1 MEFAS
6 RVQHFGPD
14 ADAVVA
20 LVNTGGALLLSGPVG
35 SGRTTLLA
43 LAAATASASGGEV
56 RSVPGDPLET
66 PIPYAGLQRLVG
78 PDLHRAAAPPPASCP
93 PHSFRAPSSRGP
105 AGLPS
110 SSRAS
115 AGLPPPS
122 RASAGLPP
130 SSRGSVVL
138 PSWQRNALWQAVE
151 GLPVGGGRLALGLAT
166 LGVLRGAVRER
177 PLLLL
182 VDDAQHLDQ
191 PSWEVLTFVARRL
204 AGEPITLIAT
214 VPPGHPTGG
223 LPERRL
229 VRWDAATSRR
239 LLAATVP
246 GLPAD
251 VAAAVADLAGGSP
264 GALSDLAG
272 ALTPAQRR
280 GDAPAPVTLP
290 PHSPVATAFREVLSG
305 LPAETRNLVLIAAA
319 ADDLHPADLHAV
331 ALQAGAGLA
340 ALAPAEQSGLLST
353 AGPVVTFPEPVTR
366 AVAYHD
372 APLTA
377 RRAAHDLLA
386 TTFARSG
393 RRLPALIHRAAAT
406 AAPDEALS
414 QALIDQSAGAPPR
427 AAATALEHAARLT
440 AHPASAASSLLAAAR
455 HAWTAGQ
462 HHRATLLLR
471 ATTSTIPAGNL
482 PSAHLPAGPSRLSA
496 PVPASVPGP
505 NSASAPATAAGPTS
519 APAAGS
525 VARPASLAGSSSVS
539 RPIAVSEPA
548 AVAGSVSASEPA
560 SAPGPATASAPAIA
574 AGPATAS
581 APATVAGPAAVP
593 EPAAIAGPAS
603 VPGPGSVSAGAF
615 ARATWAG
622 RGAYSVPAE
631 SWSLSSLNPGA
642 AASGGHFDQLAC
654 GVARLDAEMRL
665 RDGAATVAGDALLDH
680 ARRLG
685 GRDVVAAAE
694 ALVLAGETRYLA
706 GRHDGYQEIA
716 REMAALP
723 RPAEAGPALTLA
735 FCHVAG
741 LAAMFRGDHA
751 AAFPELRR
759 VVELADQVPQPA
771 ALIRAAMAGLLIGD
785 GARAA
790 SLAERA
796 VALARARHEAALV
809 PQALEISAFADL
821 SAGRYE
827 AATAAALDGVALAQA
842 CGQPRLAQ
850 SLLGTL
856 AVLAALAGDRETCRL
871 RIREAAVRDG
881 TGGPD
886 QARGLC
892 QWALAVLDLVHDRPQ
907 ATLDRLRS
915 SLVAAAEHGNVVL
928 QVAATLHLAEATWRC
943 GEPEPPADAA
953 LKDAFEDWAAVT
965 GKPSWLALRSRC
977 RALRAAGEDEAEHHF
992 REALDLH
999 AEGDADFPRAHT
1011 ELLFGRELR
1020 RRRRPGAARDHLR
1033 SALETFHLLDAHPW
1047 AEQADGELRAA
1058 GEHVERAATT
1068 AALPLTAQQ
1077 ERIARLVADGA
1088 TNREVAAR
1096 MYLSPRTV
1104 DHHLRNVFIRL
1115 GVRSRTELARLMVSA

>member
-1 MEFAS
+1 MPAAFLSRLFFA
-6 RVQHFGPD
+6 
-14 ADAVVA
+14 
-20 LVNTGGALLLSGPVG
+20 
-35 SGRTTLLA
+35 
-43 LAAATASASGGEV
+43 
-56 RSVPGDPLET
+56 
-66 PIPYAGLQRLVG
+66 
-78 PDLHRAAAPPPASCP
+78 
-93 PHSFRAPSSRGP
+93 
-105 AGLPS
+105 
-110 SSRAS
+110 
-115 AGLPPPS
+115 
-122 RASAGLPP
+122 
-130 SSRGSVVL
+130 
-138 PSWQRNALWQAVE
+138 
-151 GLPVGGGRLALGLAT
+151 
-166 LGVLRGAVRER
+166 
-177 PLLLL
+177 
-182 VDDAQHLDQ
+182 
-191 PSWEVLTFVARRL
+191 
-204 AGEPITLIAT
+204 
-214 VPPGHPTGG
+214 GG

-229 VRWDAATSRR
+229 ARWDAATSRR
-239 LLAATVP
+239 LLAASVP

-251 VAAAVADLAGGSP
+251 VAAAVSDLAGGSP
-264 GALSDLAG
+264 GALSGLAG

-280 GDAPAPVTLP
+280 GDAPTPVTLP
-290 PHSPVATAFREVLSG
+290 PHSPVATAFREILSG
-305 LPAETRNLVLIAAA
+305 LPAETRKLVLVAAA
-319 ADDLHPADLHAV
+319 AADLHPADLHAA
-331 ALQAGAGLA
+331 ALEAGAGLE
-340 ALAPAEQSGLLST
+340 ALAPAEQSGLIST
-353 AGPVVTFPEPVTR
+353 AGPVVTFTEPVTR
-366 AVAYHD
+366 AVAYHE

-377 RRAAHDLLA
+377 RRAAHELLA

-414 QALIDQSAGAPPR
+414 QALIDQSTGAPPR

-440 AHPASAASSLLAAAR
+440 AHPTSAASSLLAAAR
-455 HAWTAGQ
+455 RAWTAGQ
-462 HHRATLLLR
+462 RHRATLLLR
-471 ATTSTIPAGNL
+471 ATSSFIAAGNL
-482 PSAHLPAGPSRLSA
+482 PPAYLPAGPSRPSA
-496 PVPASVPGP
+496 SVPVSVPGLVSASAPASVPG
-505 NSASAPATAAGPTS
+505 SA
-519 APAAGS
+519 
-525 VARPASLAGSSSVS
+525 
-539 RPIAVSEPA
+539 
-548 AVAGSVSASEPA
+548 SVSAPA
-560 SAPGPATASAPAIA
+560 SAPGP
-574 AGPATAS
+574 
-581 APATVAGPAAVP
+581 
-593 EPAAIAGPAS
+593 
-603 VPGPGSVSAGAF
+603 GSVSGGAF
-615 ARATWAG
+615 GHASSAG
-622 RGAYSVPAE
+622 RDAYSVPAA
-631 SWSLSSLNPGA
+631 SLI
-642 AASGGHFDQLAC
+642 GHFDQLAG

-685 GRDVVAAAE
+685 GQDVVAAAE

-706 GRHDGYQEIA
+706 GRHDRYQEIA

-723 RPAEAGPALTLA
+723 RPAEVGPALTLA

-790 SLAERA
+790 ALAERA

-827 AATAAALDGVALAQA
+827 AATAAALDGVALSQA

-915 SLVAAAEHGNVVL
+915 SLVAAAGHGNVVL
-928 QVAATLHLAEATWRC
+928 QVAATLHLAEAAWRC
-943 GEPEPPADAA
+943 GEHEPPADAA
-953 LKDAFEDWAAVT
+953 LKDAFENWAAVT

-977 RALRAAGEDEAEHHF
+977 RALRSADEDEAEHHF

>member
-1 MEFAS
+1 M
-6 RVQHFGPD
+6 
-14 ADAVVA
+14 
-20 LVNTGGALLLSGPVG
+20 
-35 SGRTTLLA
+35 
-43 LAAATASASGGEV
+43 
-56 RSVPGDPLET
+56 
-66 PIPYAGLQRLVG
+66 
-78 PDLHRAAAPPPASCP
+78 
-93 PHSFRAPSSRGP
+93 
-105 AGLPS
+105 
-110 SSRAS
+110 
-115 AGLPPPS
+115 
-122 RASAGLPP
+122 
-130 SSRGSVVL
+130 L

-151 GLPVGGGRLALGLAT
+151 GLPVGSGRLALGLAT
-166 LGVLRGAVRER
+166 LGVLRGAARER

-182 VDDAQHLDQ
+182 VDDAHHLDQ

-214 VPPGHPTGG
+214 VPPGHPAGG

-229 VRWDAATSRR
+229 ARWDAATSRR
-239 LLAATVP
+239 LLAASVP

-251 VAAAVADLAGGSP
+251 AAVSDLAGGSP

-280 GDAPAPVTLP
+280 GDAPTPVTLP
-290 PHSPVATAFREVLSG
+290 PHSPVATAFREILSG
-305 LPAETRNLVLIAAA
+305 LPAETRKLVLVAA

-331 ALQAGAGLA
+331 ALEAGAGLE
-340 ALAPAEQSGLLST
+340 ALAPAEQSGLIST
-353 AGPVVTFPEPVTR
+353 AGPVVTFTEPVTR
-366 AVAYHD
+366 AVAYHE

-377 RRAAHDLLA
+377 RRAAHELLA

-414 QALIDQSAGAPPR
+414 QALIDQSTGAPPR

-440 AHPASAASSLLAAAR
+440 AHPTSAASSLLAAAR
-455 HAWTAGQ
+455 QAWTAGQ
-462 HHRATLLLR
+462 RHRATLLLR
-471 ATTSTIPAGNL
+471 ATSSFIAAGNL
-482 PSAHLPAGPSRLSA
+482 PPAYLPAGPSRPSA
-496 PVPASVPGP
+496 SVPVSVPGLVSASAPASVPG
-505 NSASAPATAAGPTS
+505 SA
-519 APAAGS
+519 
-525 VARPASLAGSSSVS
+525 
-539 RPIAVSEPA
+539 
-548 AVAGSVSASEPA
+548 SVSAPA
-560 SAPGPATASAPAIA
+560 SAPGP
-574 AGPATAS
+574 
-581 APATVAGPAAVP
+581 
-593 EPAAIAGPAS
+593 
-603 VPGPGSVSAGAF
+603 GSVSGGAF
-615 ARATWAG
+615 GHASSAG
-622 RGAYSVPAE
+622 RDAYSVPAA
-631 SWSLSSLNPGA
+631 SLI
-642 AASGGHFDQLAC
+642 GHFDQLAC

-685 GRDVVAAAE
+685 GQDVAAAAE

-706 GRHDGYQEIA
+706 GRHDRYQEIA

-723 RPAEAGPALTLA
+723 RPAEVGPALTLA

-790 SLAERA
+790 ALAERA
-796 VALARARHEAALV
+796 VAVARARHEAALV

-827 AATAAALDGVALAQA
+827 AATAAALDGVALSQA

-915 SLVAAAEHGNVVL
+915 SLVAAAGHGNVVL
-928 QVAATLHLAEATWRC
+928 QVAATLHLAEAAWRC
-943 GEPEPPADAA
+943 GEHEPPADAA
-953 LKDAFEDWAAVT
+953 LKDAFENWAAVT
-965 GKPSWLALRSRC
+965 GKPSWLAPLSAGSEPYPSKAGTGPPGGTTTVEGPARGERRS
-977 RALRAAGEDEAEHHF
+977 
-992 REALDLH
+992 
-999 AEGDADFPRAHT
+999 PRADA
-1011 ELLFGRELR
+1011 EVEAAPGRASGRGR
-1020 RRRRPGAARDHLR
+1020 RRQAR
-1033 SALETFHLLDAHPW
+1033 
-1047 AEQADGELRAA
+1047 
-1058 GEHVERAATT
+1058 ERARTPTSGMSVKRPSTPARQKRICSSM
-1068 AALPLTAQQ
+1068 ALPKALGSVPTRRCGGRNWFSA
-1077 ERIARLVADGA
+1077 
-1088 TNREVAAR
+1088 
-1096 MYLSPRTV
+1096 
-1104 DHHLRNVFIRL
+1104 RNV
-1115 GVRSRTELARLMVSA
+1115 